1 LLKAFQEFRGPG
13 CTLTVAG
20 SRLGDPGIFGP
31 YEDLF
36 TYLGHLNR
44 PALAEAF
51 RQSDVFV
58 FPTLIEGMPLT
69 VLEAMACGLPVITTS
84 HGPGDLV
91 RDGVDGFIIP
101 IRDHRAIAEK
111 LVYLRENPDRR
122 LEMGR
127 NARIRALDYTWDQ
140 YGSRVL
146 DTLSRLSNPASV
158 VAINSRLSASLATR
172 V

>member
-1 LLKAFQEFRGPG
+1 LKAFQEFRGPG

-20 SRLGDPGIFGP
+20 SRLGDPGIFSP
-31 YEDLF
+31 YENLF

-69 VLEAMACGLPVITTS
+69 VLEAMASGLPVITTS

-91 RDGVDGFIIP
+91 RDGVDGFIVP
-101 IRDHRAIAEK
+101 IRDHRAIVEK
-111 LVYLRENPDRR
+111 LAYLRENPDRR
-122 LEMGR
+122 LEMGK
-127 NARIRALDYTWDQ
+127 NARLRALDYTWNR
-140 YGSRVL
+140 YGARVL
-146 DTLSRLSNPASV
+146 EALQSLADPGSV
-158 VAINSRLSASLATR
+158 VTANHHVVAPLMTQA
-172 V
+172 